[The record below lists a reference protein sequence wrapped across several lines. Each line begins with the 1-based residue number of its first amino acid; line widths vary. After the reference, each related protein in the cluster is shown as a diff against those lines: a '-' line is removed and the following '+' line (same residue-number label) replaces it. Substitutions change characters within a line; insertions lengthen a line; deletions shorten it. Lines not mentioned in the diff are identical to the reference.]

1 MGQMQVLPCRAP
13 WWSPVITRLLFISLL
28 TYSFGNI
35 NHSSFRSSG
44 SLAGVLWNKSPEFV
58 EVDYLSVES
67 VLMLV
72 EMSDSFLS
80 IVPRMTKQWAVS
92 MTSTPKL
99 TISPSWFFHGAFH
112 RRYLYHLDVF
122 CVCRLFRDRGT
133 HDPSYVSSSSVSIS
147 TTHTLVMRRF
157 STHLPFLNLD

>member
-1 MGQMQVLPCRAP
+1 MGQSKVLPCRAP

-44 SLAGVLWNKSPEFV
+44 SLASVLRNKSPEFV

-67 VLMLV
+67 VLLPVVMFH
-72 EMSDSFLS
+72 SFLP
-80 IVPRMTKQWAVS
+80 IVPRMTRQRTLSKG
-92 MTSTPKL
+92 STPKL
-99 TISPSWFFHGAFH
+99 TISPSWFFHGAYH

-122 CVCRLFRDRGT
+122 CVCRLYRDRGT

-147 TTHTLVMRRF
+147 TTRTLVIRRF

>member
-13 WWSPVITRLLFISLL
+13 WWSPATRLLLISLL
-28 TYSFGNI
+28 TYSLGNI
-35 NHSSFRSSG
+35 NHSSFRSCG

-67 VLMLV
+67 VLLPVVMFH
-72 EMSDSFLS
+72 SFLP
-80 IVPRMTKQWAVS
+80 IVPRMTRQRTLSKG
-92 MTSTPKL
+92 STPKL
-99 TISPSWFFHGAFH
+99 TISPSWFFHGAYH

-122 CVCRLFRDRGT
+122 CVCRLYRDRGT

-147 TTHTLVMRRF
+147 TTRTLVIRRF